1 MKFGLYLSQHVY
13 LPWKD
18 QYINYDELK
27 YFLKDRQLT
36 GGGWTFE
43 DEIYFNKQLVDKQF
57 EKVNC
62 FIETKINHL
71 SLEEVRPL
79 LDFIHLN
86 TIGFKKILKKHD
98 KWTEFT
104 LAHKYNRYWDNYIT
118 MLQDKL
124 DTVYHLRTFWVHK
137 DHLNELEAI
146 LLFRSPKQEI
156 DSVQFVYYDQLP
168 SFKVYM
174 DLLKKKEPTELIKMI
189 WYA

>member
-1 MKFGLYLSQHVY
+1 MKFGLHLSQHIY
-13 LPWKD
+13 LPWKH

-43 DEIYFNKQLVDKQF
+43 DEIYFNKQLIDKQF

-118 MLQDKL
+118 IQVFKSIW
-124 DTVYHLRTFWVHK
+124 TF
-137 DHLNELEAI
+137 
-146 LLFRSPKQEI
+146 
-156 DSVQFVYYDQLP
+156 
-168 SFKVYM
+168 
-174 DLLKKKEPTELIKMI
+174 
-189 WYA
+189 